1 VKLAVDLTAAQ
12 ADMLKG
18 EASRL
23 GVPVED
29 LARAA
34 VLELISARSEE
45 FRRAAEQVVRKNLE
59 LYDRIA

>member
-1 VKLAVDLTAAQ
+1 MKLAIDLTPAQ
-12 ADMLKG
+12 ADLLRG

-34 VLELISARSEE
+34 VIELLSSRSEE
-45 FRRAAEQVVRKNLE
+45 FRKDAEQVVRKNLD
-59 LYDRIA
+59 LYERLA